1 MSARI
6 RSMTSG
12 SPMKLL
18 ITFALPLMLGNV
30 FQQLY
35 TVVDTM
41 IVGRGV
47 GVQALAALGA
57 GDWLGWLSLGTM
69 QGLTQGFGIP
79 MAQAFGAGDEEKLKQ
94 VVGAS
99 VLLAAL
105 SAVGLFL
112 FDQFLAIPLLN
123 LLKTPPEI
131 MPLALLYLRIIYCGV
146 PVVMAYNLLATIL
159 RSLGDSQ
166 TPLHAM
172 IVACAVNI
180 GLDLLF
186 VLVFHW
192 GIAGAAIATVIA
204 QGCSGVFCLLRL
216 RKITI
221 LKLDR
226 THLRLDRKM
235 AFNLLR
241 LGLPTAAMNMIIAA
255 GGMLI
260 QMVVN
265 GFGVLFIAGFT
276 ASNKMYGVLEIA
288 ATSYGFAVTT
298 YVGQNLGA
306 ERMDRIKNG
315 VGAACV
321 IAVLTSLV
329 IMTVMLV
336 FGRSILSLFLSGT
349 PQEISKTLEIA
360 YGYLTV
366 MSVCLPFL
374 YLLFVFRSA
383 IQGMGNTFLPML
395 SGIMELTARLAAG
408 LTLPGLMGEHGIFY
422 AEVLAWISAV
432 VLLVPGYVATYRKE
446 SRKRRCVKAP

>member
-1 MSARI
+1 MKSIIHISKNISKLSNLVLANGNTFVI
-6 RSMTSG
+6 IDNNLQHLAEHFKQF
-12 SPMKLL
+12 SPIYLKADEEGKTLHSVSSLASSLL
-18 ITFALPLMLGNV
+18 EAGADRDAL
-30 FQQLY
+30 
-35 TVVDTM
+35 
-41 IVGRGV
+41 IIGV
-47 GVQALAALGA
+47 GG
-57 GDWLGWLSLGTM
+57 
-69 QGLTQGFGIP
+69 GITT
-79 MAQAFGAGDEEKLKQ
+79 D
-94 VVGAS
+94 
-99 VLLAAL
+99 
-105 SAVGLFL
+105 
-112 FDQFLAIPLLN
+112 
-123 LLKTPPEI
+123 
-131 MPLALLYLRIIYCGV
+131 
-146 PVVMAYNLLATIL
+146 
-159 RSLGDSQ
+159 
-166 TPLHAM
+166 
-172 IVACAVNI
+172 
-180 GLDLLF
+180 
-186 VLVFHW
+186 
-192 GIAGAAIATVIA
+192 
-204 QGCSGVFCLLRL
+204 
-216 RKITI
+216 
-221 LKLDR
+221 
-226 THLRLDRKM
+226 
-235 AFNLLR
+235 
-241 LGLPTAAMNMIIAA
+241 
-255 GGMLI
+255 
-260 QMVVN
+260 
-265 GFGVLFIAGFT
+265 IAGFT